1 MWDGGLPF
9 PGSLCPLVL
18 GSVSHKSCASISFV
32 GGVLKP
38 HLQSQGART
47 SHVPQARAQMPR
59 ELPVTHCD
67 LLLPLPSAGH
77 SLHVLNSV
85 QKLRS
90 HNTFIPKDGIGSLA
104 DAPLQ
109 CLRPKNGSLIPHPH
123 VSAAVG
129 RSWCLLVVCSFDLG
143 LCQVLPETLTLNYQ
157 CHKRSDSLQR
167 PTSRHQSGGAGVCI
181 SYLSPKEVGTENSVP
196 RLVSKKTPAAWSTV
210 LRPAPWCCA

>member
-38 HLQSQGART
+38 HLQSQGAHT

-104 DAPLQ
+104 DAPYNALN
-109 CLRPKNGSLIPHPH
+109 LRMAH
-123 VSAAVG
+123 
-129 RSWCLLVVCSFDLG
+129 SFL
-143 LCQVLPETLTLNYQ
+143 TLTSQL
-157 CHKRSDSLQR
+157 LWE
-167 PTSRHQSGGAGVCI
+167 GAGACWWSVALIWAYARCCQKP
-181 SYLSPKEVGTENSVP
+181 SP
-196 RLVSKKTPAAWSTV
+196 
-210 LRPAPWCCA
+210 